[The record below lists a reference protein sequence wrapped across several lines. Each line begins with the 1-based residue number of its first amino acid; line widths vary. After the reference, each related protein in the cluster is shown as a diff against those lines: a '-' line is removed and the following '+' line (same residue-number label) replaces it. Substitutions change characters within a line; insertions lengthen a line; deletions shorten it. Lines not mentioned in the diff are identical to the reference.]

1 MKNLTLIIPAK
12 NEAESLPNFL
22 DELKPLNANIT
33 VVLQDN
39 DLETLNSIKNTK
51 NVNILFQKKNGYGSA
66 IVEGLNSSNT
76 EYSCIINA
84 DGSMDPKYLTTML
97 ERCIDKDLIFASRY
111 EKKGGGSEDD
121 NFITFVGNK
130 VFTFLGN
137 IIFNLNIS
145 DILYTF
151 VLGKTK
157 SFRQLNLNYH
167 DFRLC
172 VELPIKAKKNN
183 LIYST
188 IPSFERPR
196 IGGQKKVNWFLDGF
210 IILFGMLSFIFK
222 K

>member
-84 DGSMDPKYLTTML
+84 DGSMDPKYLNTML
-97 ERCIDKDLIFASRY
+97 EKCIDKDLIFASRY

-130 VFTFLGN
+130 MFTFLGN

-172 VELPIKAKKNN
+172 VELPIKAKKKN

-188 IPSFERPR
+188 MPSFERSR